1 MLKTEVQRHLE
12 TGIIP
17 FWESMKDEVYGG
29 FYGFLDYGLNQ
40 IGIKIDMYRQEHRFS
55 PATPVFRRFDV

>member
-12 TGIIP
+12 TDIIP

-29 FYGFLDYGLNQ
+29 FYGFLDYNLNLD
-40 IGIKIDMYRQEHRFS
+40 K
-55 PATPVFRRFDV
+55 